1 MRHLSS
7 PLQVLADSLYDAAY
21 RALPDFRHE
30 TRDWDADKHLSP
42 QERAQARKNG
52 EPFPTK
58 IVMRRPAASECTVI
72 AMFPESWGSTALGF
86 GGMGGA
92 AITDA
97 YTVVIRGPEG
107 HHVVYWAG
115 RFAYLI
121 EHQHQS
127 SEQAQAWAED
137 LLKART
143 ASRQD
148 ALVRYGA
155 RLIPFVSP
163 EGSED

>member
-1 MRHLSS
+1 MRRLSS

-21 RALPDFRHE
+21 RALPDLHQE

-42 QERAQARKNG
+42 QERTQARKDG
-52 EPFPTK
+52 VPFPTK
-58 IVMRRPAASECTVI
+58 IVTRRPDASECTVI
-72 AMFPESWGSTALGF
+72 AMFPQSWGSTALGF
-86 GGMGGA
+86 GGLGGA

-107 HHVVYWAG
+107 HHAVYWTG

-121 EHQHQS
+121 EHEHQTL
-127 SEQAQAWAED
+127 EQAQAWAED

-143 ASRQD
+143 ASCKD
-148 ALVRYGA
+148 AVMCYGA
-155 RLIPFVSP
+155 RLTPYINQ
-163 EGSED
+163 ERIGT